1 MIVAAVLA
9 PDWLGGFAWPWLLA
23 ALPLPLLAR
32 WLLPRRR
39 AQGAALRVPWGARLQ
54 AVAAAGG
61 RSRAVAGAGVLAWV
75 AWALLCVAAAR
86 PQELGAPLAPPQA
99 GRDLMLAVDLSGS
112 MGEVDME
119 LGNRPVDRLTAA
131 KAVLADFLDRR
142 AGDRVGLVVFG
153 ERAYALTPMTRDLAS
168 VRAQLEDSVVALAG
182 RETAIGDAIGLA
194 TKRLV
199 SARGTPAPAI
209 DDGDGDDTQVLV
221 LLTDGVNTAG
231 VLDPRKAA
239 ELARDAGV
247 RIHAI
252 GFGTES
258 GAMSLFGLSLP
269 GPGGDGI
276 DEETLEYVA
285 ETTGGRYFR
294 ARDTASLAGIYA
306 ELDRIEPVERPG
318 EPVRPRIE
326 RYPVPLGAALV
337 VALLAFALPRRR
349 AHRASAAAAEAT

>member
-1 MIVAAVLA
+1 MMDGSPVPAWLA
-9 PDWLGGFAWPWLLA
+9 SFAWPWMLL
-23 ALPLPLLAR
+23 ALPLPLIAR

-39 AQGAALRVPWGARLQ
+39 AAGAALRVPWGTRQ
-54 AVAAAGG
+54 QSVATSAG
-61 RSRAVAGAGVLAWV
+61 RSRTATGAGVLAWV

-86 PQELGAPLAPPQA
+86 PQELGPPIAPPQE
-99 GRDLMLAVDLSGS
+99 GRDMMLAVDLSGS
-112 MGEVDME
+112 MGEADME
-119 LGNRPVDRLTAA
+119 LGGRPVDRLTAA
-131 KAVLADFLDRR
+131 KAVLADFLERR

-168 VRAQLEDSVVALAG
+168 VAAQLDDSVVALAG

-199 SARGTPAPAI
+199 AARESASAP
-209 DDGDGDDTQVLV
+209 DDGTERQAQVLV

-239 ELARDAGV
+239 EVARDAGV

-252 GFGTES
+252 GFGTEA
-258 GAMSLFGLSLP
+258 GEMSLFGFSLP
-269 GPGGDGI
+269 APGGAAI
-276 DEETLEYVA
+276 DEEALQYVA

-294 ARDTASLAGIYA
+294 ARDAQALAGIYA

-318 EPVRPRIE
+318 EPIRPRIE
-326 RYPVPLGAALV
+326 RYPLPLG
-337 VALLAFALPRRR
+337 VALALALLCFAWPRRGTPPR
-349 AHRASAAAAEAT
+349 PATEATG